1 MNNYLENAKKALDAS
16 SDKLS
21 KADTFGAVTILQL
34 ALAQVVA
41 HLQGENLDA
50 VSDPD
55 LIIRFNED
63 CGDGEEAT

>member
-1 MNNYLENAKKALDAS
+1 MNYLECAKKALDVS

-21 KADTFGAVTILQL
+21 KPDVHGAVTILQA

-55 LIIRFNED
+55 LIIHFDED
-63 CGDGEEAT
+63 CGDGEKET

>member
-1 MNNYLENAKKALDAS
+1 MNNYLENAKKALDVS

-21 KADTFGAVTILQL
+21 KPDVHGAVTILQL

-55 LIIRFNED
+55 LIIHFDED
-63 CGDGEEAT
+63 CGDGEKET